1 MTMTVDDP
9 RARALLR
16 SYRRE
21 RVLSAE
27 RGASIWRRLERSID
41 GGAAVRGEERP
52 TLVPWYQRRRWI
64 AAAAIA
70 AGLLLA
76 LGMGSAIATRDEHAA
91 FAPQAE
97 LMDSGREEEHAALV
111 RDLDPAPDPELV
123 PAHLPAPHAAAR
135 KGPASAPVGVRSPA
149 RNRRHDVG
157 EPSAASAD
165 DLVVEVGL
173 VRRARRALQ
182 DNDPAAALAMLDAH
196 AHAFPAGQMLED
208 RLALRVEA
216 LCAVGEEARARAE
229 AKRLQRRFPRS
240 AHAIDGAQP
249 CGTR

>member
-1 MTMTVDDP
+1 MAGDDP

-16 SYRRE
+16 GYRRE

-27 RGASIWRRLERSID
+27 RGAAIWRRLERSID
-41 GGAAVRGEERP
+41 GGAVVRGDERRTP
-52 TLVPWYQRRRWI
+52 VAWYQRRRWI

-76 LGMGSAIATRDEHAA
+76 LGMSSTIATRDEHAA
-91 FAPQAE
+91 VAPQAE
-97 LMDSGREEEHAALV
+97 LMDAGREAANAAAV
-111 RDLDPAPDPELV
+111 RDLDTAPE
-123 PAHLPAPHAAAR
+123 PAHLPATHTAA
-135 KGPASAPVGVRSPA
+135 PIEPPSAPVGVRSPA
-149 RNRRHDVG
+149 RTRRPDVG
-157 EPSAASAD
+157 EPSAPSAD

-182 DNDPAAALAMLDAH
+182 DRDPAAALAMLDAH

-216 LCAVGEEARARAE
+216 LCALGDEAKARAE

-240 AHAIDGAQP
+240 AHAIDGARP
-249 CGTR
+249 CGAR